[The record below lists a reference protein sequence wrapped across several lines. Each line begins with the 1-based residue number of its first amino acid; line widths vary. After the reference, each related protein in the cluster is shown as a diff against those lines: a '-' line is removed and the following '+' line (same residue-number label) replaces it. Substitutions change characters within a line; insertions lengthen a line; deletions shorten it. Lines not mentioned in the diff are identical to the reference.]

1 MPSLPFVSAP
11 ARRSAGP
18 GMRGTGMPVRLLAVA
33 LGLGLAA
40 VWGLGLAFRPGP
52 LALQRGLGTGD
63 VLPAVARRAAAP
75 LVVTPV
81 RVPLDPPPAAA
92 PATAPEPPAAPW
104 AEATAA
110 PASPAAEQEAE
121 GAALDSAEAEPMA
134 SAPPS
139 EASEEADSAA
149 PATPDTSSVAPA
161 APPARPRWAVAGP
174 TSVNLRAAP
183 STASRVLAT
192 LAPGTVVEEL
202 GADSSGS
209 QGWRRVLWNGREGWI
224 AANLLRPAP

>member
-33 LGLGLAA
+33 LVLGLAA
-40 VWGLGLAFRPGP
+40 VWGLGLAFRP
-52 LALQRGLGTGD
+52 D
-63 VLPAVARRAAAP
+63 
-75 LVVTPV
+75 
-81 RVPLDPPPAAA
+81 
-92 PATAPEPPAAPW
+92 PPAAPW

-202 GADSSGS
+202 
-209 QGWRRVLWNGREGWI
+209 
-224 AANLLRPAP
+224 